1 MLCISPV
8 DSLVSCLS
16 GLPWAANMFWI
27 VCAAHDIWA
36 GFHFGERWSL
46 GRKMY
51 YVDGPTA
58 TVAQRQIHCGGG
70 IIFAILRLAEVVAT
84 TSTAT
89 LSGSWLP
96 AARADPSA
104 SLCLL
109 QVLPAR
115 ARALNEAKK
124 KKKKEAAVWNER
136 RAQMRW
142 AQTERKCCW
151 KGKRWEEEKHRRLL
165 ISSLVLFLCYVCFMF
180 PSADWRDYRLRRS
193 YVQVP
198 LMWPSSI
205 YFIGDSFL
213 SLFSSQEKR
222 RWSGFAALS
231 QTLLHKWLQH
241 ITPSFH
247 QSNSLCSV
255 LLGAGLLQSSFFF
268 FPLQFPLKSSHE
280 KLIGSHYY

>member
-1 MLCISPV
+1 MTYGQVFILVKGDPWVGKCIMWT
-8 DSLVSCLS
+8 
-16 GLPWAANMFWI
+16 GQQQPWPK
-27 VCAAHDIWA
+27 
-36 GFHFGERWSL
+36 G
-46 GRKMY
+46 K
-51 YVDGPTA
+51 
-58 TVAQRQIHCGGG
+58 
-70 IIFAILRLAEVVAT
+70 
-84 TSTAT
+84 STAEGGLFLRYYGWLRWWPRQAQPRCQAPGYLQPELIPLP
-89 LSGSWLP
+89 LSACFRCSQLVHELWTK
-96 AARADPSA
+96 
-104 SLCLL
+104 
-109 QVLPAR
+109 Q
-115 ARALNEAKK
+115 K

-222 RWSGFAALS
+222 RWSVFAALS